1 MTPEEAMFQ
10 EAMSAVHSGDRARA
24 RDLFT
29 RLLKLNP
36 SNADYWLWMSSV
48 VDTVKER
55 AYCLNEVLRRDPEN
69 HAAKRGLQ
77 LLGLA
82 QPDESQVIPL
92 RLMKRSW
99 QAAALPGGEERTPL
113 PLGGWRQW
121 VIIIGAILIL
131 IALVGIAIYGS
142 RRVTQGRIILPTDF
156 PNPPTF
162 TPLPSTTPVHRSATP
177 TFTGPTPL
185 WMQMQITYT
194 PTPLYVNTPHPVSEA
209 YSIGIRAYKRGDWAD
224 LETYMLQLVTV
235 QPSAVDALYYAGE
248 AKRFQGQ
255 FDQAVNYYT
264 RAIQTDPSFG
274 PAYLGR
280 ARGILGD
287 SPNADSA
294 ARARADLETAVENDP
309 NLGEAYL
316 ELANLDLADGEYEAA
331 FERLDQVEAL
341 LPGSPLL
348 HITRG
353 RAYLGQGDT
362 PKALEEAQTASEMD
376 FTSLPAYRFL
386 AEALQA
392 EGEIEQSLVPLET
405 YLRYVSDD
413 PGAYILAARA
423 YEDAQEPEAALEALT
438 AALKLDNNSFDAI
451 MQRAR
456 LYMNQKDYSSAV
468 DDFRRAVELD
478 KESFTANLAV
488 GEALLKLD
496 FPGDAYVQFERTIGL
511 VETDAQMGELYY
523 WEAQSLELLDKSE
536 VAYAMW
542 NKLLELPS
550 DALESAW
557 TALARQRIAALA
569 TPTRT
574 STASASATRTV
585 TPSAT
590 RTATPS
596 PTRPRATPTP
606 SPTP

>member
-10 EAMSAVHSGDRARA
+10 EAMSAVHSGDRTRA

-29 RLLKLNP
+29 RLLKLDP
-36 SNADYWLWMSSV
+36 SKADYWLWMSSV

-69 HAAKRGLQ
+69 YAAKRGLQ
-77 LLGLA
+77 MLGLT

-92 RLMKRSW
+92 RLMKRNW
-99 QAAALPGGEERTPL
+99 QTAALPGGEERTPL

-121 VIIIGAILIL
+121 AIILGAVLIL
-131 IALVGIAIYGS
+131 GSLVGIAVYGS
-142 RRVTQGRIILPTDF
+142 RRVTQKPIILPTDF

-185 WMQMQITYT
+185 WMQMQVTYT

-209 YSIGIRAYKRGDWAD
+209 YRIGMRAYQRGDWAG

-235 QPSAVDALYYAGE
+235 EPSAVDALYYAGE
-248 AKRFQGQ
+248 ALRFQGQ
-255 FDQAVNYYT
+255 FDQAVDTYT
-264 RAIQTDPSFG
+264 RAIQTDPTFG

-280 ARGILGD
+280 ARAILGE
-287 SPNADSA
+287 SANADSA
-294 ARARADLETAVENDP
+294 ARARADLETAIENDP

-316 ELANLDLADGEYEAA
+316 ELANLDLADGEHETAL
-331 FERLDQVEAL
+331 ERLDQVEAL
-341 LPGSPLL
+341 LPGSALL
-348 HITRG
+348 HVARG
-353 RAYLGQGDT
+353 KVYLSLGDT
-362 PKALEEAQTASEMD
+362 PKALEEAQAASEMD

-392 EGEIEQSLVPLET
+392 DGKFADSLIPLET

-413 PGAYILAARA
+413 AGAFILAARA
-423 YEDAQEPEAALEALT
+423 YEDAQEPEAALEALN
-438 AALKLDNNSFDAI
+438 AALKLDNTSFDVI

-456 LYMNQKDYSSAV
+456 LFINQKDYSSAV

-478 KESFTANLAV
+478 KGSFTANLAV
-488 GEALLKLD
+488 GEALLLLD
-496 FPGDAYVQFERTIGL
+496 FPGDAYVQFERTVGL
-511 VETDAQMGELYY
+511 AKTDAQMGELYY
-523 WEAQSLELLDKSE
+523 WEAQSLEQLDKPQ
-536 VAYAMW
+536 VAYDMW
-542 NKLLELPS
+542 NKLLALP
-550 DALESAW
+550 AGELESDW
-557 TALARQRIAALA
+557 TTLARQRIAALA

-574 STASASATRTV
+574 STVSASATRAV
-585 TPSAT
+585 
-590 RTATPS
+590 TPS